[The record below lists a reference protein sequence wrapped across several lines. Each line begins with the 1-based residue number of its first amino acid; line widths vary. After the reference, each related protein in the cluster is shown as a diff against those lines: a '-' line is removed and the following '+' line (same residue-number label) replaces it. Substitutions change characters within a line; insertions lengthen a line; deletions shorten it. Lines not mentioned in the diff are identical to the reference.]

1 MLWVKPYRNLNSFI
15 GGIISLR
22 DAGVLPQTPFTA
34 IQNGL
39 QWQRMADS
47 AELSYSSGFGPIAA
61 DSAVNPH
68 IKPTTALAL
77 ATNLALTNNQFRNV
91 TFDGGGLPNAEQL
104 TAMPERFVMD
114 SSYKLNPVP
123 LPPRVMALWQGG
135 ISASAGTFTGTI
147 ALDASNSGI
156 LKGNASV
163 SGVVFRR
170 NDLETVGAGLIKI
183 PTTGVKGSFRTGAFL
198 MDR

>member
-1 MLWVKPYRNLNSFI
+1 
-15 GGIISLR
+15 
-22 DAGVLPQTPFTA
+22 
-34 IQNGL
+34 
-39 QWQRMADS
+39 
-47 AELSYSSGFGPIAA
+47 
-61 DSAVNPH
+61 
-68 IKPTTALAL
+68 
-77 ATNLALTNNQFRNV
+77 
-91 TFDGGGLPNAEQL
+91 
-104 TAMPERFVMD
+104 MPERFVMD

-156 LKGNASV
+156 LRGNASV

-170 NDLETVGAGLIKI
+170 NELETVGAGLIKI

>member
-1 MLWVKPYRNLNSFI
+1 V
-15 GGIISLR
+15 
-22 DAGVLPQTPFTA
+22 
-34 IQNGL
+34 
-39 QWQRMADS
+39 ADT
-47 AELSYSSGFGPIAA
+47 AELSYSSGFGPLAA
-61 DSAVNPH
+61 DASVNLH
-68 IKPTTALAL
+68 NKPTSSLIFSA
-77 ATNLALTNNQFRNV
+77 NLGLSNSEFRNV
-91 TFDGGGLPNAEQL
+91 VFDGGGLPNAEQF
-104 TAMPERFVMD
+104 TAMPQRFAMD
-114 SSYKLNPVP
+114 SSYKLNPVA
-123 LPPRVMALWQGG
+123 LPGRVMALWQGG
-135 ISASAGTFTGTI
+135 IKSTAGSFTGTI